1 MPVLDASVL
10 VEYLADGEHAEAA
23 KEQIFGLH
31 HAVWAPELI
40 DAEVGHVL
48 RRAVHL
54 GKLDEEAAGEA
65 VWYLD
70 DLPIRR
76 ISHQF
81 LFRYAWLLR
90 DQVSFYDAL
99 YVALASM
106 MDQPLITLDERLAR
120 SGVEAEIEVLGQ
132 LA

>member
-10 VEYLADGEHAEAA
+10 VEYLTGGEHAEAA

-40 DAEVGHVL
+40 DAEVGHAL
-48 RRAVHL
+48 RRAVRL
-54 GKLDEEAAGEA
+54 GEMDEEGAGDA
-65 VWYLD
+65 IWYID
-70 DLPIRR
+70 DLPVER
-76 ISHQF
+76 ISHEF
-81 LFRYAWLLR
+81 LFRYAWVLR

-106 MDQPLITLDERLAR
+106 METPLITLDKRLAR
-120 SGVEAEIEVLGQ
+120 SGVEAEIKILSQ
-132 LA
+132 AA